1 MFIYIYIYMIYNF
14 HYVRLNTPDLGP
26 YLLSHFYLIYIYK
39 QLTSYHLH
47 LSLIVYFEYFHIFL
61 PLGPLVLEQIDVW
74 SPEKLFRV

>member
-1 MFIYIYIYMIYNF
+1 MIYNF

-47 LSLIVYFEYFHIFL
+47 LSLIVYFEYFHIFDISEIKIYKML
-61 PLGPLVLEQIDVW
+61 LKFGR
-74 SPEKLFRV
+74 KLRQALQHI